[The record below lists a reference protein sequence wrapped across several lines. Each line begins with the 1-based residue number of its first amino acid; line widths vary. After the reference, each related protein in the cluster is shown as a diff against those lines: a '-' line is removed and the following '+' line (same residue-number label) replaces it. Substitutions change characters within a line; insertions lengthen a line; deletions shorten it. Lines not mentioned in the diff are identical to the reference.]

1 MDEARHERIRTV
13 VAAIPHGRWCGYGD
27 VAAAAG
33 ERSPRVVGTVLAADG
48 ADLPWHRVLRAGGT
62 SAPHIAAEQQRR
74 LAAEGVPLSDG
85 RADPAY
91 RWSPDS

>member
-74 LAAEGVPLSDG
+74 LAAEGIPLSDG